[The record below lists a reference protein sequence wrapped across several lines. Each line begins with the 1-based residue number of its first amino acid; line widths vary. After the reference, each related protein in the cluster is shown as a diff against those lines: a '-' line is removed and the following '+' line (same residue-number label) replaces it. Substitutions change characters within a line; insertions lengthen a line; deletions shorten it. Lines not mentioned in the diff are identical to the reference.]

1 MPCDDLEVQR
11 REEHPME
18 MEESIANQ
26 ELISLVDSSRARN
39 AVDRLR
45 ARVARRPGRWRRR
58 MGRRLILE
66 REAA

>member
-1 MPCDDLEVQR
+1 MIAGCTTK
-11 REEHPME
+11 EHP
-18 MEESIANQ
+18 MEESIANR
-26 ELISLVDSSRARN
+26 ELMSLVDSSRART

-58 MGRRLILE
+58 MSRRLGLA